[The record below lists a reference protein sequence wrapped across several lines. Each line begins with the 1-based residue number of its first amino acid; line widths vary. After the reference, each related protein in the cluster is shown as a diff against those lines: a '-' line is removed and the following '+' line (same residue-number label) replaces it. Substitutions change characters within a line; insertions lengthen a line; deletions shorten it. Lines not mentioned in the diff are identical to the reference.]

1 MARLKDP
8 EKHRAIL
15 DAAVKEIAEIGL
27 GAPTAKIAKRAGIA
41 EGTLF
46 TYFATKE
53 ELLNKLYLALKA
65 DLYTRIDEGFPRSAS
80 IERRAH
86 HIWNAYLTWALEFPL
101 RLRVT
106 QQLHIS
112 TLLTTATREEA
123 SAGLGA
129 IYDTIDSVDR
139 HRALRRLPPGISS
152 AVMAALQDATMA
164 LIAKRPAEREAIAEA
179 MFRLFWR
186 AVR

>member
-1 MARLKDP
+1 MARIKDP

-15 DAAVKEIAEIGL
+15 DAAVEEIAAAGL
-27 GAPTAKIAKRAGIA
+27 GAPTARIAKRAGIA

-53 ELLNKLYLALKA
+53 ELFNELYLALKA
-65 DLYTRIDEGFPRSAS
+65 DLYTRIGTGFPHRAS
-80 IERRAH
+80 VERRAH
-86 HIWNAYLTWALEFPL
+86 HIWNAYLDWGLEYPS
-101 RLRVT
+101 RLRVS

-112 TLLTTATREEA
+112 NLLSTATRERA

-129 IYDTIDSVDR
+129 IYETIEAVDR
-139 HRALRRLPPGISS
+139 HRALERLPLGSSS
-152 AVMAALQDATMA
+152 AVMAALQDATMD
-164 LIAKRPAEREAIAEA
+164 LIAKHPAEREAIAEA
-179 MFRLFWR
+179 MFRILWR